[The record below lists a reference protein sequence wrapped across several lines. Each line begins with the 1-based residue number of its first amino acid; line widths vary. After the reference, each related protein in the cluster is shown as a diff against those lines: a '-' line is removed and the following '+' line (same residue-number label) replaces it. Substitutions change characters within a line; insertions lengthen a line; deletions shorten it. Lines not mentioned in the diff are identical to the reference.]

1 MTTAIAEE
9 EGDGGTI
16 FAKLLL
22 GVCWGGV
29 CVILTLIFFFKIII
43 KRWREKKNVENFKS
57 RMEWKI
63 GRLIARVL
71 AAIIYREKSCVIQ
84 NVGRN

>member
-1 MTTAIAEE
+1 MCY
-9 EGDGGTI
+9 
-16 FAKLLL
+16 FNFNFF
-22 GVCWGGV
+22 
-29 CVILTLIFFFKIII
+29 FFFKIII

>member
-1 MTTAIAEE
+1 MEE
-9 EGDGGTI
+9 R
-16 FAKLLL
+16 FLRNYY
-22 GVCWGGV
+22 WGCVV
-29 CVILTLIFFFKIII
+29 CVCYFNFNFFFFKIII

>member
-22 GVCWGGV
+22 GV

-63 GRLIARVL
+63 GHLIARVL

>member
-1 MTTAIAEE
+1 MTAAIAEE

-22 GVCWGGV
+22 GVCCV
-29 CVILTLIFFFKIII
+29 CVILTLIFFFFKIII

>member
-1 MTTAIAEE
+1 MTAAIAEE

-16 FAKLLL
+16 FTKLLL
-22 GVCWGGV
+22 GVCCV

>member
-1 MTTAIAEE
+1 MY
-9 EGDGGTI
+9 
-16 FAKLLL
+16 
-22 GVCWGGV
+22 
-29 CVILTLIFFFKIII
+29 VILTLIFFFFKIII

-71 AAIIYREKSCVIQ
+71 VAIIYREKSCVIQ

>member
-1 MTTAIAEE
+1 MCY
-9 EGDGGTI
+9 
-16 FAKLLL
+16 FNFNF
-22 GVCWGGV
+22 
-29 CVILTLIFFFKIII
+29 FFFKIII
-43 KRWREKKNVENFKS
+43 KRRREKKNVENFKS

-63 GRLIARVL
+63 IRLIARVL

>member
-1 MTTAIAEE
+1 M
-9 EGDGGTI
+9 
-16 FAKLLL
+16 
-22 GVCWGGV
+22 

>member
-1 MTTAIAEE
+1 MTAAIAEE

-22 GVCWGGV
+22 GVCCV
-29 CVILTLIFFFKIII
+29 YVILTLIFFFFKIII